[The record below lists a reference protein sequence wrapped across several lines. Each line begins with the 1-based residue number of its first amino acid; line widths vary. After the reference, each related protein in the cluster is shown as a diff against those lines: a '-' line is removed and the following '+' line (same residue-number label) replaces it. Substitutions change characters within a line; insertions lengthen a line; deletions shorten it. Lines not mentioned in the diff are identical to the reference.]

1 MNRILK
7 IYFRIQLLV
16 IFTALNINGLIAQ
29 KQIYTLDQVIQI
41 AQKQSPDALVAKY
54 ELISN
59 YWAYRN
65 FKRGLMPQINF
76 TGTLPNVNRAFSNY
90 INPDGSQSYIG
101 QSYISYSGVL
111 QVEKRLGFSGG
122 NVFLN
127 TGLQKV
133 DNFYDTTTTHDFL
146 STPINIGISQPL
158 FNYNPYKW
166 SKKIEPLKYKEA
178 KRHYIETIEQVSITA
193 VRYYFGLLKAQLQVQ
208 INELNVQ
215 NYDTLYKIAKGR
227 LSLGKIEENDYLQLE
242 LNYLQSQSAL
252 ELAKLEYENA
262 SYRFKSFLRIEP
274 NVQIELTDP
283 KPVKFILI
291 NKQSALKY
299 ATENSSKMI
308 NLERQMLQ
316 ANAMLDQAKKE
327 NGLNANLYAVFGLTQ
342 SATNFNA
349 AYKDPHDQQNLN
361 LGIQIPLYD
370 WGMRKGQVKM
380 AQSNLEIAK
389 SNVEQ
394 ARIDFMQ
401 GIYLQVTKFNMQQNQ
416 LYIAA
421 KSDTVAQKSYEITK
435 NRYFL
440 GKISVTDLNI
450 AQKSNDQ
457 ARLNYLSSLQTYWES
472 YFQLRK
478 NTLFDFKKNTQI
490 DVNFEELLK

>member
-1 MNRILK
+1 MKYWIS
-7 IYFRIQLLV
+7 FTVLV
-16 IFTALNINGLIAQ
+16 VLVFGSHGIMAQ
-29 KQIYTLDQVIQI
+29 SQSFTLDQVIRI

-101 QSYISYSGVL
+101 QSYISYSGLL
-111 QVEKRLGFSGG
+111 QVEKRLGFTGG

-133 DNFYDTTTTHDFL
+133 DNYYDTITTHDFL

-166 SKKIEPLKYKEA
+166 NKKIEPLKYKEA

-193 VRYYFGLLKAQLQVQ
+193 VRYYFELLKAQLKLE

-227 LSLGKIEENDYLQLE
+227 LRLGKIEENDFLQLE
-242 LNYLQSQSAL
+242 LNLLQSQSAL
-252 ELAKLEYENA
+252 ELAQLNYENA
-262 SYRFKSFLRIEP
+262 TYKFKSFLRIDP
-274 NVQIELTDP
+274 QIQISLSDP
-283 KPVKFILI
+283 KPVSFVVVDK
-291 NKQSALKY
+291 KSALKY
-299 ATENSSKMI
+299 ATENSSVMI
-308 NLERQMLQ
+308 NLQRQMLQ
-316 ANAMLDQAKKE
+316 ANALLDKAKKE

-342 SATNFNA
+342 SANVLNE
-349 AYKDPHDQQNLN
+349 AYRDPHDQQNLN
-361 LGIQIPLYD
+361 VGIKIPLYD
-370 WGMRKGQVKM
+370 WGLRKGEVKM

-401 GIYLQVTKFNMQQNQ
+401 NIYLQVAKFNMQQNQ

-421 KSDTVAQKSYEITK
+421 KSDTVAQRSYEITK
-435 NRYFL
+435 HRYFL

-457 ARLNYLSSLQTYWES
+457 ARLNYLSSLQAYWES
-472 YFQLRK
+472 YYQLRK
-478 NTLFDFKKNTQI
+478 NTLFDFEKKTLI
-490 DVNFEELLK
+490 DVDFEDLLK